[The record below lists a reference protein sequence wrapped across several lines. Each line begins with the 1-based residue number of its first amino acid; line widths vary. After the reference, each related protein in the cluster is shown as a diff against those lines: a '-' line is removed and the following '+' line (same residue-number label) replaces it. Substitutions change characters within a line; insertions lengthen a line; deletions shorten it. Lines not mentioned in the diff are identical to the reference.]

1 MNIMKEITNSM
12 YTIKEAAKILRI
24 KSVSSLLNK
33 IKRHGISPL
42 KTGKK
47 FLLTKEML
55 DDLRKNRES
64 GRAKNKK
71 DSRKRKTSTVKKV
84 RGSKYY
90 WRVSVWNDE
99 LMGYVV
105 VKCGLSRKEAD
116 EFAAGKN
123 AVKRPC
129 WR

>member
-1 MNIMKEITNSM
+1 MKEITNSM

-33 IKRHGISPL
+33 IKRHGLSPL

-55 DDLRKNRES
+55 DDLRKNRKG

-90 WRVSVWNDE
+90 WRVSVWNE
-99 LMGYVV
+99 EIMGYVV
-105 VKCGLSRKEAD
+105 VKCGLTKKEVDA
-116 EFAAGKN
+116 FAAGKD
-123 AVKRPC
+123 ALKRPC

>member
-1 MNIMKEITNSM
+1 MKEITNSM

-64 GRAKNKK
+64 GRTKNKK
-71 DSRKRKTSTVKKV
+71 DRRKRKTPTVKKV

-123 AVKRPC
+123 AVKMPC

>member
-1 MNIMKEITNSM
+1 MKEITNSM